1 MASASGPRAKTHT
14 ECVIAN
20 LIAEDSYLG
29 TLQINDQAAKN
40 IATLIEQDI
49 ARNIELYDLSLHG
62 VIDGINDPDV
72 MRQDC
77 TEGQGYFFSKPKPAR
92 EVLKLLSKQRVIA
105 KAVA

>member
-1 MASASGPRAKTHT
+1 MHVLGKLLTALTRSGQTFIWSAATLGL
-14 ECVIAN
+14 
-20 LIAEDSYLG
+20 LIFFAVVAYDSYLG

-72 MRQDC
+72 MRQ
-77 TEGQGYFFSKPKPAR
+77 EPSG
-92 EVLKLLSKQRVIA
+92 
-105 KAVA
+105 